1 MTSQPTARGLLL
13 CDYVLVEERTRKVS
27 FIGAFDRLRASSY
40 PALVQP
46 FSVYAAMIG
55 GQGSA
60 TLKLSVTRLDTDQEV
75 YYREETITFPA
86 RLEVSRVHFRLTQ
99 FVFPAPGWYEFV
111 LLVDRTWVAQF
122 RVLLYRAEATNT

>member
-1 MTSQPTARGLLL
+1 MPSQPLARGLILS
-13 CDYVLVEERTRKVS
+13 DYVIVEERTRKVS
-27 FIGAFDRLRASSY
+27 FIGTFDRLRAPRF

-46 FSVYAAMIG
+46 FSVYAAMTG

-60 TLKLSVTRLDTDQEV
+60 ILKLSVTRLDTDQEV
-75 YYREETITFPA
+75 YYWEEPITFPD

-111 LLVDRTWVAQF
+111 LLVDRNWVAQS
-122 RVLLYRAEATNT
+122 RVLLYQAETTTS